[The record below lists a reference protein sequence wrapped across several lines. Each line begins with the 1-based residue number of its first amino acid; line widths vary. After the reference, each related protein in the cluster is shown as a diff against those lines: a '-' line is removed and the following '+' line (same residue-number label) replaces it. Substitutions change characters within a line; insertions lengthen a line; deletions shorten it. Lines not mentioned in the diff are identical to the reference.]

1 MIKKIQIQN
10 FKCFLNT
17 SIEFNE
23 LTVLAGANGVG
34 KSTIIQAMLLLRQFY
49 KNEDSKNVIISI
61 NNKIDSF
68 LELGSTQEIL
78 ATESDS
84 LDIQFK
90 VEDSLNHS
98 ETIVFKIDKEN
109 PLSLSAEKMSTDY
122 SFKNSFNKYLHYL
135 NAERLGPRN
144 TQQMSVQKDLN
155 VGFQG
160 EFTGQAISL
169 ASKNTESIYEYKQFP
184 KSEAKTFEK
193 QVEYWMQ
200 FIIPDIEINV
210 STYEDINQVR
220 IGIRKKGADTA
231 FLHPNNIGFGISYSL
246 PIIVS
251 ALIAE
256 PGCILIIEN
265 PEAHLHPLGQ
275 SRIGQFIAK
284 MSNSGVQIIIE
295 THSEHVI
302 NGVRLATKNG
312 FKDKSKVTLNFLKS
326 DKKLE
331 IIPLDIN
338 ENAELSEWPVGF
350 FDQEESD
357 LSTIFKLNR
366 AGYEG

>member
-1 MIKKIQIQN
+1 MIKKIKIEN

-17 SIEFNE
+17 TVEFNN

-34 KSTIIQAMLLLRQFY
+34 KSSIIQVLLLIRQLY
-49 KNEDSKNVIISI
+49 KGTDSKLTVIPI

-78 ATESDS
+78 ASESES
-84 LDIQFK
+84 LGIIFTMWDNLEQ
-90 VEDSLNHS
+90 S
-98 ETIVFKIDKEN
+98 EVISMIIDKNN
-109 PLSLSAEKMSTDY
+109 PLSLTGQPIISTPNFQN
-122 SFKNSFNKYLHYL
+122 SFKNFLHYL

-160 EFTGQAISL
+160 EFTGQAIAI
-169 ASKNTESIYEYKQFP
+169 ASKNTESISEYKQLP
-184 KSEAKTFEK
+184 GSDAKTFEK

-200 FIIPDIEINV
+200 FIIPETEINV
-210 STYEDINQVR
+210 ATYDDINQVR
-220 IGIRKKGADTA
+220 IGIRRKGADTA

-284 MSNSGVQIIIE
+284 MSSSGVQIVIE
-295 THSEHVI
+295 THSEHII
-302 NGVRLATKNG
+302 NGIRLATLNG
-312 FKDKSKVTLNFLKS
+312 FTDKSKVTINYLKS
-326 DKKLE
+326 DKKVE
-331 IIPLDIN
+331 IIPLLIS
-338 ENAELSEWPVGF
+338 ENAELTEWPNGF

-366 AGYEG
+366 QKK